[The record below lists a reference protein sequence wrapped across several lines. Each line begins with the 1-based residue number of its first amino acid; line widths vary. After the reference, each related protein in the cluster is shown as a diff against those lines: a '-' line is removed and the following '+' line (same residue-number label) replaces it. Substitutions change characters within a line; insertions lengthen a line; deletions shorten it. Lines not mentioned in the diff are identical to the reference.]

1 MESLALLASL
11 ILLVIYLSGFIA
23 FGLSWLRYR
32 IGKILT
38 LIFGSFSV
46 LSGAWVAITLING
59 NGLMVG
65 GIPVLLGGFSIWNTL
80 RAKKPKANIHA

>member
-11 ILLVIYLSGFIA
+11 ILLVIYLSGLIA
-23 FGLSWLRYR
+23 FGLSWLRNR

-38 LIFGSFSV
+38 LIFGSLSIV
-46 LSGAWVAITLING
+46 SGAWVAINLING

-65 GIPVLLGGFSIWNTL
+65 GIPVLLGVFSIWNTL
-80 RAKKPKANIHA
+80 RLKKPKAN

>member
-11 ILLVIYLSGFIA
+11 ILLVIYLSGLIA
-23 FGLSWLRYR
+23 FGLSWLRNR

-38 LIFGSFSV
+38 LIFGSFSI

-65 GIPVLLGGFSIWNTL
+65 GLPVLLGVFSIWNTL
-80 RAKKPKANIHA
+80 RLKKPKAN

>member
-11 ILLVIYLSGFIA
+11 ILLVIYLSGLIA
-23 FGLSWLRYR
+23 FGLSWLRNR

-38 LIFGSFSV
+38 LIFGSFSI
-46 LSGAWVAITLING
+46 LSGAWVAITLITG

-65 GIPVLLGGFSIWNTL
+65 GIPVLLGVFSIWNTL
-80 RAKKPKANIHA
+80 RLKKPKAN

>member
-1 MESLALLASL
+1 MESLALLVVMMLS
-11 ILLVIYLSGFIA
+11 VIYLSGLIA
-23 FGLSWLRYR
+23 FGLSWLRNR

-38 LIFGSFSV
+38 LIFGSCSI

-65 GIPVLLGGFSIWNTL
+65 GIPVLLGVFSIWNTL
-80 RAKKPKANIHA
+80 RLKKPKAN